1 MPVLWFILAGISIFM
16 LIFSFTELDDTFAM
30 FLSAGW
36 FGVFMVCI
44 FEAITYTRARVRKP
58 SSAEQREAY
67 YQRMRRLSA
76 RTPRR

>member
-1 MPVLWFILAGISIFM
+1 MPVLWIILAGVSLFM
-16 LIFSFTELDDTFAM
+16 LVFTFNEMSGASVG

-36 FGVFMVCI
+36 FGVFLLCL
-44 FEAITYTRARVRKP
+44 FESIAEIRTRTRKP

-76 RTPRR
+76 RK